1 MQHSPTN
8 ALQKDI
14 QGLEHRREVTRP
26 SLWHVRG
33 YFLLQA
39 EDDDTTAI
47 VLDLSYPTEV
57 IIEIMTACP
66 PVMGITLD

>member
-1 MQHSPTN
+1 M
-8 ALQKDI
+8 
-14 QGLEHRREVTRP
+14 RP

-33 YFLLQA
+33 YFILQA

-47 VLDLSYPTEV
+47 VLDLFYPTEV
-57 IIEIMTACP
+57 IIAIMTACP